1 VQADLGVTGE
11 QAKCRKKLS
20 DEQQMTKRV
29 SDSPPLQ
36 GFASKRQLN
45 FSTKMP
51 NAENSGS
58 QLGDSKQ
65 QIMMQNLSSPR

>member
-20 DEQQMTKRV
+20 GKQQIEKRA
-29 SDSPPLQ
+29 SDFTPLQ
-36 GFASKRQLN
+36 GSASKMQLT
-45 FSTKMP
+45 FSTNMP
-51 NAENSGS
+51 KAENSGS

-65 QIMMQNLSSPR
+65 QVMMRDPSSPR